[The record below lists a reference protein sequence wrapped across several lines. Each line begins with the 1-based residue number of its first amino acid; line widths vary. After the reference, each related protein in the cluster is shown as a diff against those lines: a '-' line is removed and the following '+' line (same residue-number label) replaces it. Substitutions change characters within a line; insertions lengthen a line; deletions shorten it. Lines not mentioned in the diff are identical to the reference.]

1 MPSPLGA
8 GAHLDRRDRGAL
20 LLARG
25 VPALL
30 YRRDLGDRRAVAAAL
45 LQATSLPFI
54 VAATQSGLDLDLIE
68 SATSAAFI
76 AAGLV
81 SVLLFPISAVSL
93 LAKE

>member
-1 MPSPLGA
+1 VSGA
-8 GAHLDRRDRGAL
+8 
-20 LLARG
+20 
-25 VPALL
+25 L
-30 YRRDLGDRRAVAAAL
+30 YRRDLGDRRTAAAAL

-54 VAATQSGLDLDLIE
+54 VAATQIGLDLELIE
-68 SATSAAFI
+68 PATSAAFI